1 MKEEEEEDDFL
12 DTLMTYTP
20 SLRNWDEEE
29 EEEETYEEACKGLR
43 DMYKVKDYYF
53 CGCPTC
59 IYMKQRFREIDEKQR
74 LAQEEV
80 FRKREERTT
89 NRIGRVV
96 SIGRFEESTGDVLWT
111 DDVIVRT
118 AFPSGN
124 TIFMSTPTEVV
135 PSTNIWADG
144 FFFNDIKPLMANVDL
159 IHEHRLFGREK
170 IKLQLVP
177 GLMREGK
184 TALALKFVKF
194 CQREG
199 IPLPIGF
206 RILGE
211 RTNISEYFN
220 IYR

>member
-29 EEEETYEEACKGLR
+29 EEETYEDVCKGLR

-53 CGCPTC
+53 CGCPSC

-80 FRKREERTT
+80 FRKRKERDGEG
-89 NRIGRVV
+89 IEMLKALM
-96 SIGRFEESTGDVLWT
+96 SDVLWT
-111 DDVIVRT
+111 DDVFVKT
-118 AFPSGN
+118 PFPSGN
-124 TIFMSTPTEVV
+124 TIFMSTPMEVV
-135 PSTNIWADG
+135 PLTNIWANG

-206 RILGE
+206 RILQE

-220 IYR
+220 TSR